1 MYERVR
7 KEMERFF
14 GEDARRIA
22 HALEVTS
29 HALRIQAVEGG
40 DREVVMLASLLH
52 DVGIKPAEE
61 RYKSS
66 AGRYQEKLGPP
77 VAGKI
82 LKQLGVEEGKIATV
96 RELIAHHHTPGK
108 ITTKEFACL
117 WDADMLVNLREVVP
131 RMEKEKLRAMIDRK
145 FQTGEGKRIAHE
157 LYLPDL
163 PAAERM

>member
-7 KEMERFF
+7 REMERFF

-40 DREVVMLASLLH
+40 DREVVTMASLLH

-66 AGRYQEKLGPP
+66 AGHYQEKLGPP

-82 LKQLGVEEGKIATV
+82 LKELGVEGRKIATV
-96 RELIAHHHTPGK
+96 RELIAYHHTPGK
-108 ITTKEFACL
+108 IRTKEFACL
-117 WDADMLVNLREVVP
+117 WDADMIVNLREVAGTMS
-131 RMEKEKLRAMIDRK
+131 REKIAPLIETK
-145 FQTGEGKRIAHE
+145 FLTAEGKRIARGI
-157 LYLPDL
+157 YLTAPG
-163 PAAERM
+163 